1 MIYYHVVS
9 CVNND
14 GTVFQAYRNK
24 RNAMKA
30 ALKRFESGCY
40 KRVFVWVENT
50 ERKPGNAQILKDF
63 RRV

>member
-1 MIYYHVVS
+1 MSIYTY
-9 CVNND
+9 D
-14 GTVFQAYRNK
+14 GDKIST
-24 RNAMKA
+24 A
-30 ALKRFESGCY
+30 ALFASLGHDRDAQQIESGCY